1 MATMKQYQAIVPVRD
16 INPVIKKGMIGV
28 ILEVLD
34 ADTYIVEFVQDDGRN
49 FEYDGQG
56 TFDLK
61 GADLQPYP

>member
-1 MATMKQYQAIVPVRD
+1 
-16 INPVIKKGMIGV
+16 MIGV